1 MDRLGNNFHSLSL
14 INTRRHALALSG
26 LASAGRKLQQS
37 PLRPAERL
45 LICSKAGSNCHF
57 GTRFQCE
64 KPPRMHHSKNET
76 SLNLLPA
83 HIYTM
88 QVTVDSKRR
97 LEPADLI
104 QASGKAGIAQAFATA
119 FDPVPVRA
127 PPPRQG
133 CSLVSRKEKARRS
146 LGTIDRTGS

>member
-1 MDRLGNNFHSLSL
+1 MHSFRPSTYKGRVAGFSLLVWSVPRIRGAENRSDSMDRLGNNFHSLSL

-104 QASGKAGIAQAFATA
+104 QK
-119 FDPVPVRA
+119 
-127 PPPRQG
+127 
-133 CSLVSRKEKARRS
+133 
-146 LGTIDRTGS
+146 LG